1 MKNVELEMMRKRAVD
16 LGNAAVID
24 GLPREAALKVLLEK
38 KAEKVLFEKKAASQ
52 TTISPS
58 PPSGA
63 EGRDGESPYGLAR
76 APRSV
81 VLPQERSVG
90 LPQERSVG
98 LPSSGLVEA
107 DAVGRTEAE
116 PKRVRIDGYDDRSSA
131 ISGERIELPA
141 DFAALGTTFHDGY
154 EECLGLLKSAYPAV
168 RRAAA
173 GALVKFLERDPSL
186 GALAK
191 INLMSAIDKEESE
204 QALQY
209 TLRAMMRCAKY
220 LKTAELE
227 VLRDISRNPTR
238 KGYVREA
245 AAEAAAAAER
255 EMDAKE
261 ARTNHWCTRC
271 RRPITAAE
279 SAASM
284 EKYYKPYCR
293 HCFAERQHD
302 DADFSRNVE
311 AAKRLA
317 TTDGVAVQSKGEK
330 RIGDWLAAQHIAYE
344 YDERMVIAGGF
355 QMRPD
360 FYLPEFD
367 IYIEY
372 WGMDTPE
379 YVANMKK
386 KRFFYQREHKKLLS
400 LSYKDFD
407 NLE

>member
-1 MKNVELEMMRKRAVD
+1 MKNIELEMMRKRAVD

-24 GLPREAALKVLLEK
+24 GLPKEWALKI
-38 KAEKVLFEKKAASQ
+38 FSEKKAARMAVVSD
-52 TTISPS
+52 PS
-58 PPSGA
+58 RSGA
-63 EGRDGESPYGLAR
+63 EDRSGEPSYGLAR

-81 VLPQERSVG
+81 VLP
-90 LPQERSVG
+90 
-98 LPSSGLVEA
+98 SSPA
-107 DAVGRTEAE
+107 AVGRTEAE
-116 PKRVRIDGYDDRSSA
+116 PKRVRKEEQGNCSSA
-131 ISGERIELPA
+131 VSEEPVSLPA

-154 EECLGLLKSAYPAV
+154 DECVAFLECRYPAV

-173 GALVKFLERDPSL
+173 GALAKFIDRDPSF
-186 GALAK
+186 GGLAK
-191 INLMSAIDKEESE
+191 LRLMSAIDKEDSE

-209 TLRAMMRCAKY
+209 MLKAMALCAKY
-220 LKTAELE
+220 VLPSELNIM
-227 VLRDISRNPTR
+227 RDISRNPTR

-245 AAEAAAAAER
+245 AAEAVAAAER

-261 ARTNHWCTRC
+261 ARLNHWCTRC
-271 RRPITAAE
+271 RRPITATESAE
-279 SAASM
+279 SM
-284 EKYYKPYCR
+284 KKYCKPYCR
-293 HCFAERQHD
+293 HCFAERQHE
-302 DADFSRNVE
+302 DADFTRNVE

-379 YVANMKK
+379 YVANMQK
-386 KRFFYQREHKKLLS
+386 KRFYYQREHKKLIS

-407 NLE
+407 NLEELLKIKLSRYGIAF